1 MKDINEIKKQFDEH
15 KISSNEIGYED
26 KKEIAKMYEKEIEQ
40 MREEI
45 SDIKKKINE
54 YKNKIKNL
62 DK

>member
-15 KISSNEIGYED
+15 KINSAEIEYQD
-26 KKEIAKMYEKEIEQ
+26 KVEIAKMYEKEIEQ

-45 SDIKKKINE
+45 ADIKKRIKE

-62 DK
+62 DE